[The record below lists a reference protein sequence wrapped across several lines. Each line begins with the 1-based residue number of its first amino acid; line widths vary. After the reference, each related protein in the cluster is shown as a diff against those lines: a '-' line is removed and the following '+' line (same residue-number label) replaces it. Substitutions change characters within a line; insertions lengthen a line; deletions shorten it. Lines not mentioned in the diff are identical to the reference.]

1 MNWLGISVMLYKI
14 NVRAG
19 MQYRLNFI
27 LSTLLAALVTVSEFL
42 GLVVLLSVF
51 GAIQGWSVWEIGYL
65 YGVLMTAKFLY
76 RAFGSAIN
84 NFEPYLVNGTLD
96 QLLLRPMPLLL
107 AVLTSRT
114 RMVGGELLQSLTVLG
129 ACVAR
134 LLVHGDASWWIVPE
148 TLLIICTGTV
158 IMFAVGLATAACGFW
173 ITRTEDLS
181 VLTDNATTTACQL
194 PLSLFPEWLR
204 TLLLA
209 VIPFGFINYVPAMF
223 IVRGEW
229 GVWTLAATAAVAA
242 AALLIALGVWKIGV
256 TKYQSTGT

>member
-1 MNWLGISVMLYKI
+1 MNWLGIAAMLYKI

-51 GAIQGWSVWEIGYL
+51 GAIRGWSVWEIGYL

-107 AVLTSRT
+107 AVITSRT
-114 RMVGGELLQSLTVLG
+114 RMVGGELLQSLTVLV
-129 ACVAR
+129 ACIWH
-134 LLVHGDASWWIVPE
+134 LLAQGKVTWLVVPE
-148 TLLIICTGTV
+148 TLLIVCTGTV
-158 IMFAVGLATAACGFW
+158 IMFAAGLVTAACGFW

-194 PLSLFPEWLR
+194 PLSLFPQWLR
-204 TLLLA
+204 TVLLA
-209 VIPFGFINYVPAMF
+209 VIPFGFINYVPAMH

-229 GVWTLAATAAVAA
+229 GIWTLGATAGVAG
-242 AALLIALGVWKIGV
+242 AALLVALGVWSIGV
-256 TKYQSTGT
+256 TKYQSTGS